1 MGYNKGRLTGLSK
14 KRLKW
19 LVCAQ
24 SVVWTQQIE
33 QVQVVDRSPNC
44 FVLPLR
50 RSSFQENG
58 RRRRRRRREDLEV
71 RDEPACVRTMKEERE
86 IEMLLSATAFLF
98 EEKNFLLHCTYIG
111 LSSAFL
117 FFSNSLK
124 HRKSASP
131 RDTTSIDYSAFR
143 CEHNPPSAPGGGN
156 SLFALPLP
164 RKKMK
169 RNSQTYQQDRI

>member
-1 MGYNKGRLTGLSK
+1 M
-14 KRLKW
+14 
-19 LVCAQ
+19 CAQ
-24 SVVWTQQIE
+24 SVVWTKQIE
-33 QVQVVDRSPNC
+33 QVQVVDRSPNV

-58 RRRRRRRREDLEV
+58 RRRRRRGDLEV

-117 FFSNSLK
+117 FFSFLFSNSLK

-131 RDTTSIDYSAFR
+131 RDTTTIDYSAFP
-143 CEHNPPSAPGGGN
+143 CEHNPPSAAGETVF
-156 SLFALPLP
+156 SLCLSRA
-164 RKKMK
+164 RK
-169 RNSQTYQQDRI
+169 